1 MQVRLAF
8 AVMVHVDADLLLID
22 EVLAVGDAA
31 FQQKCFDVAAPGAA
45 RRAARSC
52 S

>member
-22 EVLAVGDAA
+22 EVLAVGDAPSSA
-31 FQQKCFDVAAPGAA
+31 SATTSLHQAQA